1 MVEWSIVKANTNS
14 NGNGNSPQRRTVE
27 ELEDSSPE
35 PASAHR
41 GSEPWGPGWLRALWQ
56 RAEKVVENGAPIVS
70 RARPGSS
77 GTRRQKRLT
86 LLSANLWHDWPQHRE
101 QHDRLERFAQLLEDE
116 GVDVALL
123 QEVWRT
129 PQLRV
134 DEWLAERLGM
144 AYVYARANGHEDA
157 LGFEEGVAVFSRF
170 PLHRPRQRHLGPGN
184 GAFVRRLA
192 LTADIATYHGCLS
205 ASSVHLGLLPWHN
218 KAQIDTLMAWIAV
231 ETSRRGA
238 AFIGGDF
245 NAHETTPRM
254 ERARQ
259 QWLDLFRHANPD
271 AEGVTHE
278 VHWPWGDALSRR
290 RLDYLF
296 MREGRQRWRVDE
308 AKHVDAPGG
317 PHSDHRAVLAR
328 LAPV

>member
-1 MVEWSIVKANTNS
+1 MKENTNH
-14 NGNGNSPQRRTVE
+14 NGDRNPHQRQTIE
-27 ELEDSSPE
+27 ELEESSGEAVPGGG
-35 PASAHR
+35 
-41 GSEPWGPGWLRALWQ
+41 GSLPGWLRTLWQ
-56 RAEKVVENGAPIVS
+56 RAEKIREPGGAVIS
-70 RARPGSS
+70 RIRPGSS
-77 GTRRQKRLT
+77 GRRREEGLT

-101 QHDRLERFAQLLEDE
+101 HYDRLERFAQLVEDE

-144 AYVYARANGHEDA
+144 GYAYARANGHEDA

-170 PLHRPRQRHLGPGN
+170 PLLRPRQRHLGPGN
-184 GAFVRRLA
+184 GTFVRRIA
-192 LTADIATYHGCLS
+192 LTADVATHQGCLS

-218 KAQIDTLMAWIAV
+218 KAQIDTLMSWITV
-231 ETSRRGA
+231 ETERKRA

-254 ERARQ
+254 ERARD

-271 AEGVTHE
+271 ADGATHE
-278 VHWPWGDALSRR
+278 LRWPWGDALSRR

-296 MREGRQRWRVDE
+296 MREGRKHWKLVE
-308 AKHVDAPGG
+308 AEHLDAPGG

-328 LAPV
+328 LEPVN